1 MLGQYQDL
9 RDAMSKKPGWVENP
23 IENFD
28 DTSDYRV
35 HAFHFL
41 YTTKS
46 RDAFR
51 FQTASFQQVNHFEG
65 TKALTTKV
73 GLTHNMKNLVWQH
86 DLDINEVFPQSYD
99 LTDFQSEEFK
109 DFLNEMKFGQLVA
122 SLKSAMGMNEK
133 SLSKV
138 MERIIIAIGYV
149 ERRIKLMSHSIFDP
163 NQ

>member
-1 MLGQYQDL
+1 VEQRANEAIDRFRKENPQLDPTKKIFAVLGQYQDL
-9 RDAMSKKPGWVENP
+9 RDAMAKKPGWVENP

-51 FQTASFQQVNHFEG
+51 FQTAWFQQVNHFEG

-73 GLTHNMKNLVWQH
+73 GLTHNMKNLVW
-86 DLDINEVFPQSYD
+86 
-99 LTDFQSEEFK
+99 
-109 DFLNEMKFGQLVA
+109 
-122 SLKSAMGMNEK
+122 
-133 SLSKV
+133 
-138 MERIIIAIGYV
+138 
-149 ERRIKLMSHSIFDP
+149 
-163 NQ
+163 